1 MICVCK
7 RFSMSWTYFSPFSW
21 CVCLFLFGCPIF
33 LFVKPSA
40 WDCKISVLE
49 LSYLCNSSEVF
60 PACFIFFKNVSASNC
75 RGGRKKWTS
84 NPGFSRC
91 RVLECTSCVMRYELS
106 RRLFAERRACK
117 FNGTPDDFLKRLQLL
132 GVSWDRCVGHW
143 VGAFNGDLWDQMAA
157 FDPTNTYTQAG
168 MFAPCVS
175 WQRRK
180 QWRGE
185 KKTERDRE
193 HCSSSNIPLVW

>member
-1 MICVCK
+1 MNT
-7 RFSMSWTYFSPFSW
+7 SLPPTT
-21 CVCLFLFGCPIF
+21 GGG
-33 LFVKPSA
+33 
-40 WDCKISVLE
+40 
-49 LSYLCNSSEVF
+49 
-60 PACFIFFKNVSASNC
+60 
-75 RGGRKKWTS
+75 RGGKGVAEQQHNNCECARLS
-84 NPGFSRC
+84 
-91 RVLECTSCVMRYELS
+91 VLECTSCVMRYELS

-132 GVSWDRCVGHW
+132 GKAPPVSWDRCVGHW

-180 QWRGE
+180 QWR
-185 KKTERDRE
+185 KKKKGKKKRQKETE
-193 HCSSSNIPLVW
+193 NIVPLQTSHLYDKACLRSHFHVACQHFGS